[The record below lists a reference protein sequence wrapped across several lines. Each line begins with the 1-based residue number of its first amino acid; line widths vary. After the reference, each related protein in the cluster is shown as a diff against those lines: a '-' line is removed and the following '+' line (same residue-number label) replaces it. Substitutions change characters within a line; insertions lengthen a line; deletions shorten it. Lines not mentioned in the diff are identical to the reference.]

1 MENNKIEYM
10 KYSNAFVCG
19 YRDNVYCDAIN
30 VLSEDSVDYSNMES
44 IGYYDGS
51 CYAEYIVNTF
61 QTMSVTSEQLM
72 AEIDKRYT
80 NALKKCNELENETS
94 KGLR

>member
-1 MENNKIEYM
+1 MREYNVNEFME
-10 KYSNAFVCG
+10 YSENFKRGYNENIYCG
-19 YRDNVYCDAIN
+19 AIN

-72 AEIDKRYT
+72 AEIDKRHT
-80 NALKKCNELENETS
+80 KALEKFVES
-94 KGLR
+94 GKGLR